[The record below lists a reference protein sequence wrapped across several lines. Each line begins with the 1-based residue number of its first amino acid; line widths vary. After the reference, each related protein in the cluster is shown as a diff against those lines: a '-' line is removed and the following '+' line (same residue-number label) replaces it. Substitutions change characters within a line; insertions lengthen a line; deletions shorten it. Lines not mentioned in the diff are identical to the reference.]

1 MFDKTKKISK
11 IAVSQMNSDVGN
23 RNGGSGFTDFISV
36 KNLKKWK
43 PSVGVNK
50 IDVIP
55 YNASASHP
63 LVKSG
68 QVEEGDTLYV
78 LEVYVHKGVGPSNS
92 NYVCLKQFGHR
103 CPMCEESLR
112 LRNVGTPESD
122 KQASDLYAKRRI
134 VYVVHDLMKD
144 EYGFWDT
151 GFKGVQQKINSL
163 SQFEVDA
170 NGAKVDIFDWE
181 EGRTI
186 QFIGTESTFKGN
198 KFVDVDGFKFAEREP
213 LSDEVLSHSLD
224 LSTCLNVV
232 DEESMEKIISGE
244 CVVSNTA
251 VAKPQDETYSAVDS
265 ISQMASQAVESPVEK
280 SSDTS
285 TTESASGNCPYGHN
299 WREADHHPECA
310 TCQLWEK
317 CAL

>member
-103 CPMCEESLR
+103 CPMCEESSR
-112 LRNVGTPESD
+112 LHNVGTPESD
-122 KQASDLYAKRRI
+122 EQASNLYAKRRI

-163 SQFEVDA
+163 SQFEVDD

-186 QFIGTESTFKGN
+186 QFIGTESTFNGN
-198 KFVDVDGFKFAEREP
+198 KYVDVDGFNFAKREP

-244 CVVSNTA
+244 CVVSNPT
-251 VAKPQDETYSAVDS
+251 VTKPQDETYSAVDS

-280 SSDTS
+280 SSNVS